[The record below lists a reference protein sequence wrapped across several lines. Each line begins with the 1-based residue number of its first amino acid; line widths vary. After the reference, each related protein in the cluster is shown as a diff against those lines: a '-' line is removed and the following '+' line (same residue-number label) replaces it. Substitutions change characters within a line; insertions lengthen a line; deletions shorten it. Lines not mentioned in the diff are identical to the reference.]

1 MAIEPTC
8 KGITM
13 STATSCVHDLS
24 SLLALQKSAFASAG
38 RIDADTRRQRL
49 QQVIDLLVHNHQA
62 LTTAIDQDFG
72 GRPAGFSLM
81 NDVLGA
87 LASLKYAR
95 DHLQEWMQDEPRE
108 MFAPYDQ
115 LGASAWVMHQPKG
128 TVGILGTWNAP
139 LYTLFSPLASALAAG
154 NRAILKP
161 SEVVPRTAELVARL
175 CAEHLDPLVV
185 AVVNGGPELGEA
197 FSSQPFDHLV
207 FTGSTAVG
215 RQVMGNAAK
224 NLVPVTLE
232 LGGKSPVIVSR
243 TADLNK
249 TAFSIA
255 AGKICNGG
263 QVCINPDLVYVPKVQ
278 LESFLDALRSAYRD
292 LNPTVAGNLDVVA
305 VVNQRHLDRVEG
317 LVEDAQVRGARIECL
332 PEPLA
337 LDARE
342 RRRPLRAV
350 VDPAPDSLIMHEEI
364 FGPAMV
370 VLSYDDLDQVIAQIN
385 SRPRPL
391 ALYYF
396 GEDAQEQRY
405 VLEHTLSGGVTIND
419 VMMHAA
425 MHDAP
430 FGGVGASGMGHYH
443 GREGFLEFSHM
454 RTVFKASTHDPRR
467 EWGLL
472 PPYGEHY
479 LAAMLAGVT
488 CD

>member
-1 MAIEPTC
+1 
-8 KGITM
+8 M
-13 STATSCVHDLS
+13 STAASCVQDLS
-24 SLLALQKSAFASAG
+24 SLLAQQKKAFASSG
-38 RIDADTRRQRL
+38 NVSADTRRQRL

-87 LASLKYAR
+87 LASLKHAR
-95 DHLQEWMQDEPRE
+95 DHLQDWMQDEPRE

-115 LGASAWVMHQPKG
+115 LGAKAWVMHQPKG

-207 FTGSTAVG
+207 FTGSTAIG
-215 RQVMGNAAK
+215 RLVMGNAAK

-232 LGGKSPVIVSR
+232 LGGKSPVIVST

-263 QVCINPDLVYVPKVQ
+263 QVCINPDLVYVPKAQ
-278 LESFLDALRSAYRD
+278 LESFLDALRSAYCD
-292 LNPTVAGNLDVVA
+292 LNPTVAGNPDVVA

-317 LVEDAQVRGARIECL
+317 LVQDAESSGARVECL
-332 PEPLA
+332 PESLA
-337 LDARE
+337 VEAGGD
-342 RRRPLRAV
+342 RRRPLRV
-350 VDPAPDSLIMHEEI
+350 VIDPVPDSLIMHEEI

-370 VLSYDDLDQVIAQIN
+370 VLGYDDLEQVIAQIN
-385 SRPRPL
+385 GRPRPL

-396 GEDAQEQRY
+396 GENAHEQRY
-405 VLEHTLSGGVTIND
+405 VLEHTLSGGVTLND
-419 VMMHAA
+419 VMMHPAL
-425 MHDAP
+425 HDAP

-443 GREGFLEFSHM
+443 GREGFLEFSHL
-454 RTVFKASTHDPRR
+454 RTVFQASAHDPRR

-488 CD
+488 SD